1 MTYFLDTNTCIYYL
15 KGVHP
20 TLAQRLLAHN
30 PSDIR
35 IPSVVK
41 AELLYGAKRSKKQA
55 ENLEKIR
62 QFLLPLEIVPFASED
77 AERYATI
84 RADLERAGTPIG
96 PNDLLIAATVLEN
109 GGILIT
115 NNEKE
120 FKRVSKLKTENW
132 TK

>member
-120 FKRVSKLKTENW
+120 FKRVSKLKIENW